1 MSHETQG
8 SGYDAGAAGHELQ
21 GRQTRGQK
29 LTGVSFNPS
38 GRFDVHKS
46 KTWHAELIDELD
58 AILKDPKA
66 SGEHKRCAAI
76 AIHEAQTAQMWAV
89 KALTWQD

>member
-1 MSHETQG
+1 M
-8 SGYDAGAAGHELQ
+8 
-21 GRQTRGQK
+21 
-29 LTGVSFNPS
+29 SFNPS
-38 GRFDVHKS
+38 RDTPIGEQVHKFKS
-46 KTWHAELIDELD
+46 WHAELIDGLD
-58 AILKDPKA
+58 AILKNPNA